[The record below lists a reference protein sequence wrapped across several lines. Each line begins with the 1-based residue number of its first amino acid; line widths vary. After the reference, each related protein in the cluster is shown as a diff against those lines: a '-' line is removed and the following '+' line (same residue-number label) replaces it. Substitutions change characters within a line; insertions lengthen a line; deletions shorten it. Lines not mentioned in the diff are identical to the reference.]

1 MSHLSSTVTHNEY
14 TLNPTGEKEFNTPAF
29 FSSLEALKEGF
40 FAPYKS
46 NKPGAWVIFT
56 LVGLVISL
64 GVMSTS
70 SIVATA
76 SIGSEPGTA
85 SAIIGDILAF
95 IAVLIGLYFFFG
107 LTQGF
112 IRGTH
117 FAAPHYNDLFISN
130 VKTILRSYGATLS
143 LAIITL
149 LLVLPMLVLN
159 ILIVVVGVPVPTSV
173 HWGILTLATILLVL
187 LRIFFAYTIYA
198 IIDSNMKVLDAFIL
212 SLKIVSR
219 NFLSSLLLF
228 VFTTVILLAPTALI
242 VYLPFVLVDNLS
254 TTFVAVLG
262 VVSSIITL
270 LLFPV
275 TQAAYVYAYRKS
287 THGPV
292 PVNGSY
298 TTDGDMISLAS
309 EDTEIVVD
317 SDVDVHVDEEADSI
331 VEEKS
336 ETGNFKKS
344 IDVTDKDGDGKITK
358 NDETIL

>member
-14 TLNPTGEKEFNTPAF
+14 TSNPTGEKEFDTPAS
-29 FSSLEALKEGF
+29 FSSIEALKEGF

-56 LVGLVISL
+56 LVGLVISI

-70 SIVATA
+70 SLVATA
-76 SIGSEPGTA
+76 SVGSDPGTA
-85 SAIIGDILAF
+85 TAIMGDVLAF
-95 IAVLIGLYFFFG
+95 IAVLIGFYFFFG

-117 FAAPHYNDLFISN
+117 FTAPHYNDLFISN

-143 LAIITL
+143 LAVITL
-149 LLVLPMLVLN
+149 LLVLPMLMLN
-159 ILIVVVGVPVPTSV
+159 ALIVIVGVPVPVSV
-173 HWGILTLATILLVL
+173 HWGILILAAVLLVL
-187 LRIFFAYTIYA
+187 LRIFSAYTIYA

-212 SLKIVSR
+212 SLKLVSR
-219 NFLSSLLLF
+219 NFLSSILLF
-228 VFTTVILLAPTALI
+228 VFTTLILLAPTALI
-242 VYLPFVLVDNLS
+242 VYLPFMLADNLS
-254 TTFVAVLG
+254 STTLAVLA
-262 VVSSIITL
+262 VVSGVITL

-275 TQAAYVYAYRKS
+275 TQASYVYSYRKS

-292 PVNGSY
+292 PINGSY

-309 EDTEIVVD
+309 EDTEVIVD
-317 SDVDVHVDEEADSI
+317 SGVDVHIDEEADSI

-336 ETGNFKKS
+336 ETENFKTS

-358 NDETIL
+358 VDETSL